1 MRPATGLASRRA
13 VRCCGLAV
21 LAAGLLTAI
30 LAETRAQPAP
40 DEGSSVLAAD
50 KSLADAMRGGDK
62 SAVRRLLSLQ
72 FTFTDEDGRIH
83 NRRDFLA
90 DLKGM
95 AAAAT
100 SDPKVTAYGL
110 LAAVTG
116 ERKSAQGKNA
126 FFLDIWAKQKGAWRA
141 LTMQNVVLSKAA
153 ASSAA
158 EASAGDSKSAECKNP
173 CQTIPYRVRSPAEQ
187 DVLNSFLA
195 LEKARIAHD
204 VDEWA
209 KHVSD
214 GLVLYRSDHA
224 PVTKAGAIME
234 IARQKENG
242 GAVAVGE
249 IQAARLWVY
258 GDAAAMIATE
268 VAPDNSRPPYRAAR
282 MWVRRNG
289 QWLMTISVQTDIQTP

>member
-1 MRPATGLASRRA
+1 MRPAKGLASRRA
-13 VRCCGLAV
+13 LRCCGLAI
-21 LAAGLLTAI
+21 LAVGLVTLV

-40 DEGSSVLAAD
+40 DEGASVLAAD
-50 KSLADAMRGGDK
+50 MSLADAMRRGDK
-62 SAVRRLLSLQ
+62 SVARRLLSLQ
-72 FTFTDEDGRIH
+72 FAFTDEDGKIH
-83 NRRDFLA
+83 DRRDFLA

-95 AAAAT
+95 AAATT
-100 SDPKVTAYGL
+100 SDPKVTAYGQ

-116 ERKSAQGKNA
+116 GRKSTQGKSA

-141 LTMQNVVLSKAA
+141 LTMQNVMLSETAV
-153 ASSAA
+153 SSTA

-204 VDEWA
+204 ADEWA

-214 GLVLYRSDHA
+214 GMVLYRSDHP
-224 PVTKAGAIME
+224 PVTKALAIAE
-234 IARQKENG
+234 IEREKESG
-242 GAVAVGE
+242 SAVTLGE

-282 MWVRRNG
+282 MWVKRNG
-289 QWLMTISVQTDIQTP
+289 QWLMTISMQTDIQTP